1 MPAKKTVTKRPK
13 AATKRT
19 SKAATTKTT
28 AKPAKGGGS
37 VVATY
42 LAQQPPEK
50 RVLLERLSVVVAKGA
65 PDATPTIKWGIPVYV
80 RNGKSICAI
89 ASFKDFV
96 AINFFA
102 PAELFVDPARKLEG
116 AGKTQRML
124 KVRSLGD
131 IDASS
136 IQRWLKVA
144 AGS

>member
-1 MPAKKTVTKRPK
+1 VSVPAKKTATRRTTKT
-13 AATKRT
+13 ATKR
-19 SKAATTKTT
+19 ATKGA
-28 AKPAKGGGS
+28 AKPVKAGGS

-42 LAQQPPEK
+42 LAQQSPEK

-65 PDATPTIKWGIPVYV
+65 PDATPTSKWGIPVYV
-80 RNGKSICAI
+80 RNGKNICAL

-102 PAELFVDPARKLEG
+102 PAERLVDPGKKLEG
-116 AGKTQRML
+116 AGKSQRML

-131 IDASS
+131 IDAAS

-144 AGS
+144 GTS

>member
-1 MPAKKTVTKRPK
+1 MPAKKN
-13 AATKRT
+13 ATKR
-19 SKAATTKTT
+19 ATKT
-28 AKPAKGGGS
+28 AKHRSGGS

-50 RVLLERLSVVVAKGA
+50 RVLLERLSLVVAKGA

-80 RNGKSICAI
+80 RNGKNICAL

-96 AINFFA
+96 AINFVA
-102 PAELFVDPARKLEG
+102 PAELLVDPGKKLEG

-124 KVRSLGD
+124 KVRSLSD
-131 IDASS
+131 IDAAS

-144 AGS
+144 ASS